1 MWNFLLGFLFARATG
16 TSQIIRRLLWIFL
29 LGSVVAGLIYTA
41 VVFHA
46 LTERNSAPHV
56 QRHSTH

>member
-1 MWNFLLGFLFARATG
+1 MFKYQVHVLAMLKLGLGRPF
-16 TSQIIRRLLWIFL
+16 RLLVLIVFVGCL
-29 LGSVVAGLIYTA
+29 IAGLIYTA

-46 LTERNSAPHV
+46 LTERNQAPHV